1 MEEKKTVKKRVVK
14 AQPKP
19 THVVMI
25 NDEGK
30 LANVHVDEVEN
41 YKLGNYRVKEG

>member
-1 MEEKKTVKKRVVK
+1 MEKKEVKKRVTK
-14 AQPKP
+14 PKP

-25 NDEGK
+25 NDKGK
-30 LANVHVDEVEN
+30 EANVHIDEVEN